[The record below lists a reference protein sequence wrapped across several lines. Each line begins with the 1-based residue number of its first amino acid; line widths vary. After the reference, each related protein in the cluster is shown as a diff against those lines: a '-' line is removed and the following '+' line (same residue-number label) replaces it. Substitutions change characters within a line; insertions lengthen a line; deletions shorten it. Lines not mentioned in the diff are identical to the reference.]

1 MKQVTVVQ
9 YWWGCFTKVTFPYE
23 MWYICIFFFKLLI
36 TIPSFLSLI
45 PSLLHAFNLTSK
57 FNYSTIH
64 SLYHCFSLQPFHHS
78 FLHYSF
84 LPSPLRLCFSD
95 WTNFQE
101 FLMQPMDPVHHS
113 FMVFVNNPFTV
124 SFIHPFIL
132 SLSWYFHWIFHQ
144 IINATIHV
152 LNHYS
157 LYFRLTLTS
166 QNSWYGQ

>member
-84 LPSPLRLCFSD
+84 LPSPLRLTYVLVTEQTSKNSWCSHGSC
-95 WTNFQE
+95 TS
-101 FLMQPMDPVHHS
+101 FLHGFLSIIPSLFHSSIHS
-113 FMVFVNNPFTV
+113 FFLWVDI
-124 SFIHPFIL
+124 FIEYFIK
-132 SLSWYFHWIFHQ
+132 SLMLQSMCWI
-144 IINATIHV
+144 ITPYI
-152 LNHYS
+152 S
-157 LYFRLTLTS
+157 G
-166 QNSWYGQ
+166 WP